1 MITSAAEIHTTAP
14 PVVRHDHADAD
25 ADAQG
30 LMAYGLWL
38 MAYGSGAKEA
48 GAKDSPTR
56 FGSFSG

>member
-1 MITSAAEIHTTAP
+1 MMITSAAEIRRTAP
-14 PVVRHDHADAD
+14 PDVRHDHAD

>member
-1 MITSAAEIHTTAP
+1 MITSAAEIRTTAP
-14 PVVRHDHADAD
+14 PDVRHDHADAD
-25 ADAQG
+25 AQG
-30 LMAYGLWL
+30 L